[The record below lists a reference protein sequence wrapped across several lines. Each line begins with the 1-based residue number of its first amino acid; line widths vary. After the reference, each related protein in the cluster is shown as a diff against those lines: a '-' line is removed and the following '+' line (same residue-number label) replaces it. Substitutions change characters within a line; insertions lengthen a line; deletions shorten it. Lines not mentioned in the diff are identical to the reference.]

1 MIARDGGGVTTVCV
15 DDTKTGSVKNDS
27 EGWGGVTTVCV
38 DDIKTGSVKND
49 NEG

>member
-27 EGWGGVTTVCV
+27 EGWGWG
-38 DDIKTGSVKND
+38 DDGLCRRH
-49 NEG
+49 